1 MNDQNMQII
10 ENATRDDVRPGD
22 HIIWEQTWTV
32 YGMTTTQRREGVAN
46 IRDNNGDWRTERGAY
61 ITNHWASNDT
71 ITIRRPITKED

>member
-1 MNDQNMQII
+1 MVAQPTDAQLRRWRQHLAN
-10 ENATRDDVRPGD
+10 ERAEAAVYRDLA
-22 HIIWEQTWTV
+22 
-32 YGMTTTQRREGVAN
+32 QRREGVAN